1 MEHMPSARTDQ
12 FAEMHAGTAAD
23 HYSLGLS
30 HIKHAMKLTIFGSSA
45 GGARPHTGA
54 NVEHTGGAEPETDAD
69 AIKKHQDAVKGGTNG
84 VFLPVHAW
92 KEIWDLWVLMLI
104 LYSAVMV
111 PYRICFSATAVG
123 FMFIFEQTITA
134 SFITDVCFNFNTA
147 YFDNEKWVTDRG
159 KISARYLTGWFW
171 IDAPSSFPVELVD
184 YFMEGDSSTLGMLKF
199 LRLFRLLRLLRLLK
213 VRGRNIECFYA
224 ATTEAVLH
232 CSHLSQQ
239 QRATSFPELSSPRDC
254 SDPIPNPP
262 MPAVRIRRWESTSR
276 RLRSS
281 WT

>member
-213 VRGRNIECFYA
+213 VRGETLNAFMLLPRK
-224 ATTEAVLH
+224 
-232 CSHLSQQ
+232 Q
-239 QRATSFPELSSPRDC
+239 SSIAHTCPSSSVPLPSRSCPALVTC

-276 RLRSS
+276 RLKSS

>member
-69 AIKKHQDAVKGGTNG
+69 AIKKHQDVVKGGTNG

-147 YFDNEKWVTDRG
+147 YFENDKWVTDRG

-213 VRGRNIECFYA
+213 VRGAEK
-224 ATTEAVLH
+224 H
-232 CSHLSQQ
+232 
-239 QRATSFPELSSPRDC
+239 
-254 SDPIPNPP
+254 
-262 MPAVRIRRWESTSR
+262 
-276 RLRSS
+276 
-281 WT
+281 